1 MDFDGGEVDR
11 SKALTCK
18 NETCELHKHI
28 ASSVLA
34 CVEDG
39 RDQRVHRFHAEAVG
53 GLRSVGQIFDKL
65 RRPSDLIMRMGFLT
79 DTVIAA
85 DFAATGKVSLKVVKK
100 VVYHC
105 DTHSTHLQH
114 IEVTAKTA
122 KASKQ
127 QKAKEDSARAKLAE
141 KPSGEDRLKW
151 LPSKHAQAFLQSLFA
166 KDSPDGLPI
175 LSCSSQGIQQTSLA
189 TARFHVRKTAGDLLE
204 AANADSAMRELTPE
218 NALVEAGRGRRNVVE
233 RRGRIRDDS

>member
-1 MDFDGGEVDR
+1 MGEINAYIGSMR
-11 SKALTCK
+11 KPS
-18 NETCELHKHI
+18 E
-28 ASSVLA
+28 VLG
-34 CVEDG
+34 VL
-39 RDQRVHRFHAEAVG
+39 VHFFG
-53 GLRSVGQIFDKL
+53 KL

-79 DTVIAA
+79 HTVIAA
-85 DFAATGKVSLKVVKK
+85 DVAATGKLSLKVVKK
-100 VVYHC
+100 VVHHC

-114 IEVTAKTA
+114 IEVIAKTA

-189 TARFHVRKTAGDLLE
+189 TARFHVRKTAGVTDLL
-204 AANADSAMRELTPE
+204 DSLRKMHRSRETKWCCKMRPDQ
-218 NALVEAGRGRRNVVE
+218 G
-233 RRGRIRDDS
+233 